1 MKLLVECYSGAKAGE
16 RPLRF
21 QLGDRRYT
29 VEEILDQWYEPNATY
44 FKLRADDGNTY
55 ILRRDNSTPEGIW
68 TLSSFR
74 TKPS

>member
-1 MKLLVECYSGAKAGE
+1 MKLFVECYSGAKADE

-21 QLGDRRYT
+21 QWDGRRYT
-29 VEEILDQWYEPNATY
+29 VEETLDQWHEPNATY

-55 ILRRDNSTPEGIW
+55 ILRLDNATPEGVW

-74 TKPS
+74 AKPS